1 MTHLVYQLEQ
11 SPESGAI
18 HWQGYVGFK
27 KTQRWR
33 KVMEYLGMGEC
44 FVEPSKSGAA
54 IDYCKKKES
63 SIDEHIEK
71 GKPSSPGSRSDL
83 EDLRT
88 LIVSGSSIG
97 TLWRTPTQFT
107 NLIRYGRGVREAIQ
121 YLQPKTR
128 SQELEVIYIWGEP
141 GTGKSHQAWQEEPG
155 LFPMCQEKWLDGYDG
170 EEVILIDEFDKIDFK
185 KVSMEYYLR
194 LMDKYPFMAGVKHG
208 SVWFKGRK
216 FYLTANVPV
225 DALNITQEEQRSLYR
240 RITQTIHKQGQPWL
254 ESQSAFGLP
263 A

>member
-1 MTHLVYQLEQ
+1 M
-11 SPESGAI
+11 
-18 HWQGYVGFK
+18 
-27 KTQRWR
+27 
-33 KVMEYLGMGEC
+33 
-44 FVEPSKSGAA
+44 
-54 IDYCKKKES
+54 
-63 SIDEHIEK
+63 
-71 GKPSSPGSRSDL
+71 
-83 EDLRT
+83 
-88 LIVSGSSIG
+88 
-97 TLWRTPTQFT
+97 
-107 NLIRYGRGVREAIQ
+107 Q
-121 YLQPKTR
+121 YLQPRTR